1 MKDRRNELGVPAL
14 AGKSVGKEPTKVGT
28 PNEEKFQQLAAV
40 VRRKAY
46 AEIKKHQKLIANFH
60 ADLDKH
66 GDPERWKRYGDLLLA
81 NAHNAERSGD
91 VIKVTDY
98 FDDRA
103 PVIEIIGERN
113 RSISEVAE
121 EYFRRYVKARNG
133 LSVINER
140 MAAAETKLASLTQ
153 KLSYIDAAIEE
164 GNEEYLASHVAPPR
178 KPIAVTRKKKQ
189 DTEFKGARRFISTD
203 GFEILVGKKAK
214 DNDFLTFRVAKS
226 LDTWLHAAD
235 YPGSH
240 VVIRN
245 AGRKI
250 IPNRTLT
257 EAAQLAAF
265 YSDAREQPKAAVN
278 YTLKKFVNKPKR
290 SAPGLVSLSSHK
302 TILVEPQVP
311 VESV

>member
-1 MKDRRNELGVPAL
+1 MNGEKLQ
-14 AGKSVGKEPTKVGT
+14 PTK
-28 PNEEKFQQLAAV
+28 EEKFQQLAAV
-40 VRRKAY
+40 VRRKAV
-46 AEIKKHQKLIANFH
+46 AEIKKHQKLIANFN
-60 ADLDKH
+60 ADLEKH

-98 FDDRA
+98 FDDA
-103 PVIEIIGERN
+103 TPVIEIIGERN

-121 EYFRRYVKARNG
+121 DYFRRYVKARNG

-140 MAAAETKLASLTQ
+140 MAAAETKLKSLTE
-153 KLSYIDAAIEE
+153 KLSYIDAAIAE
-164 GNEEYLASHVAPPR
+164 GNEEYLASHFAPPR

-189 DTEFKGARRFISTD
+189 TIEFKGARRFISTD
-203 GFEILVGKKAK
+203 GFEILVGKKAV
-214 DNDFLTFRVAKS
+214 DNDHLTFRVAKS

-245 AGRKI
+245 AGRKE

-290 SAPGLVSLSSHK
+290 SAPGLVSLASHK